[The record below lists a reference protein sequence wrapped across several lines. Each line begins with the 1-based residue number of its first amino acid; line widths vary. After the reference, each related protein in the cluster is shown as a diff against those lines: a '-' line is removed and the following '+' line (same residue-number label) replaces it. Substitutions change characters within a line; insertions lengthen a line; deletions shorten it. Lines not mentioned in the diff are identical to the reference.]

1 MSYFSSVAG
10 DSVVFSYDF
19 LVSLVPKALGIG
31 SFLGNVRKNE
41 SLNSTRL

>member
-10 DSVVFSYDF
+10 GSIVFSYDF

-31 SFLGNVRKNE
+31 SFLGIAKKNE
-41 SLNSTRL
+41 SLNSTRP